1 MDVAIVGESN
11 TVLTFGVAVVVVVAV
26 LLCRKDLE
34 LFETTKINSSKGFNL

>member
-11 TVLTFGVAVVVVVAV
+11 TVLTFGVAVVVVAV

-34 LFETTKINSSKGFNL
+34 LFETTRINSSKGFNL